1 MGDFKINEKTVF
13 TQSGG
18 GEPAMGSTITDI
30 PAAGV
35 TGVLP
40 VGVTGGTGLSGGIKN
55 ASTWRLTANPSTGQD
70 IELPGAGSAIWEEAD
85 TTGAGSIGSAMTVAT
100 NIFTFPATGVW
111 YIGFKFFAAAN
122 GGSRTSANCSI
133 NVTLDNSS
141 YAVAS
146 LVNFA
151 AFANNAYCGGNTDF
165 IFDVTNVSTHK
176 CKFAFYTT
184 QGNFDI
190 IGSTSYNATSVTF
203 IRLGD
208 AS

>member
-1 MGDFKINEKTVF
+1 MATLSVGGTTVF
-13 TQSGG
+13 DGSVLQS
-18 GEPAMGSTITDI
+18 
-30 PAAGV
+30 
-35 TGVLP
+35 
-40 VGVTGGTGLSGGIKN
+40 GVTGGSGLTSLGTVVSGVIGSGVTGYTGIKN

-70 IELPGAGSAIWEEAD
+70 IELPGSGSAIWEEAD

-100 NIFTFPATGVW
+100 HIFTFPATGVW

-133 NVTLDNSS
+133 NVTLDNSA